1 SKRKRYVTIIVTNRH
16 EEVLEKMTHG
26 IKLKRQI
33 CLWASIL
40 TLFILSYHLIRVIW
54 FGVPL
59 SYLVLGF
66 TGLALLLN
74 TFSYFRK

>member
-1 SKRKRYVTIIVTNRH
+1 
-16 EEVLEKMTHG
+16 MTHG

-74 TFSYFRK
+74 TFSYFRKVSYKLKENEGDGNGGYS